1 MEEWITDEEDPDLK
15 IRTEL
20 YEAAAGQFARY
31 VNAVMLNVGGIYLT
45 DVNSNTAGG
54 PQAVSVPKELQRAS
68 LKWVLAQM
76 KDSAWLEQPALYR
89 KTAAA
94 RGPLVHPALQLLPR
108 VLHLL

>member
-31 VNAVMLNVGGIYLT
+31 VNAAMLNVGGIRLT

-54 PQAVSVPKELQRAS
+54 PQAIAIPKEEQRAS
-68 LKWVLAQM
+68 LRWVLEQM
-76 KDSAWLEQPALYR
+76 
-89 KTAAA
+89 
-94 RGPLVHPALQLLPR
+94 
-108 VLHLL
+108 

>member
-54 PQAVSVPKELQRAS
+54 PQAVSVPKETGAR
-68 LKWVLAQM
+68 LAVT
-76 KDSAWLEQPALYR
+76 DTALPLLDPEGEIF
-89 KTAAA
+89 
-94 RGPLVHPALQLLPR
+94 RGPKGLTVWPAFPL
-108 VLHLL
+108 